1 MLGVLRVGN
10 PEKNTTKKRM
20 SKYHT
25 TISKMQNISFKDKE
39 ENKNKIRKERI
50 RMAVY
55 LIVYLINKSIICLDE
70 MPSLD

>member
-1 MLGVLRVGN
+1 M
-10 PEKNTTKKRM
+10 KRM